1 MDARTE
7 FKRPPAAKKR
17 SNGGG
22 SLKGEVFRQSRI
34 WHGYL
39 SAFAFIALIFF
50 SITGLLLNH
59 PAWFEGKEDT
69 PSKDHVLTLAAADL
83 ARARAAADPGPIL
96 AKAVGAQVDLIG
108 GYKSAE
114 VLDDE
119 VLLSFESVKGR
130 SDVTVNLE
138 TGAAEAAVQR
148 SDAVTVLNELHR
160 GKNSGKA
167 WGLVIDATAILVLV
181 LSLIGYVLFFS
192 LRFRLRTSLILTG
205 VSLGALVTVFIF
217 LIP

>member
-1 MDARTE
+1 MNVQTTI
-7 FKRPPAAKKR
+7 KAAPTKKKAKA
-17 SNGGG
+17 GG

-59 PAWFEGKEDT
+59 PAWFEGREDS
-69 PSKDHVLTLAAADL
+69 PSKDSVLILAPADL
-83 ARARAAADPGPIL
+83 AQAKAATEPGPVL
-96 AKAVGAQVDLIG
+96 AKAVADKVNLIG
-108 GYKSAE
+108 AYKGAE
-114 VLDDE
+114 TIDDE

-130 SDVTVNLE
+130 SDVIVNLE
-138 TGAAEAAVQR
+138 TGQAEAAVQR
-148 SDAVTVLNELHR
+148 SDAVTVINELHR

-167 WGLVIDATAILVLV
+167 WALVIDLTAIVVLV

-192 LRFRLRTSLILTG
+192 LRFRLRTSLALTG
-205 VSLGALVTVFIF
+205 ISLAALAAIFVF

>member
-1 MDARTE
+1 MDTRTE
-7 FKRPPAAKKR
+7 VKPRRAAQKRP
-17 SNGGG
+17 NGGG

-50 SITGLLLNH
+50 SVTGLLLNH
-59 PAWFEGKEDT
+59 PAWFEGKEDA
-69 PSKDHVLTLAAADL
+69 PSQDRLVTIAPADL
-83 ARARAAADPGPIL
+83 ARAKAAADPGPLL

-114 VLDDE
+114 TVDDD

-130 SDVTVNLE
+130 SDVTVNLK
-138 TGAAEAAVQR
+138 TGAAEVSVER

-167 WGLVIDATAILVLV
+167 WSVIIDATAILVFL

>member
-7 FKRPPAAKKR
+7 FKRPSAARKKP
-17 SNGGG
+17 NGG
-22 SLKGEVFRQSRI
+22 SLKGELFRQSRI

-59 PAWFEGKEDT
+59 PAWFEGKDDA
-69 PSKDHVLTLAAADL
+69 PSKDQVLTLAPADL
-83 ARARAAADPGPIL
+83 ARAKAAADPGPVL
-96 AKAVGAQVDLIG
+96 AEAIGKQVDLIG

-114 VLDDE
+114 TVDDE

-130 SDVTVNLE
+130 SDVTVNLT
-138 TGAAEAAVQR
+138 TGTAEAAVQR

-181 LSLIGYVLFFS
+181 LSIIGYVLFFS